1 MRVPALRERQ
11 EDELEILFPA
21 FVGATGHA
29 GDCAGRLIRHDGE
42 KLRDLRAR
50 FIAPQ
55 VQERLVFE
63 LPAEQ
68 RADTRAGQP
77 ERMAAAGIE
86 FQDEHVAQ
94 GAPDRTRLDLAAFR
108 RATRAPPRLTP
119 APCRRA
125 TRAPPRSPIA
135 EQLAARGLLHTP
147 PSTAASRIA
156 PPRPR

>member
-86 FQDEHVAQ
+86 LQDEHVAQ

-108 RATRAPPRLTP
+108 RATRST
-119 APCRRA
+119 
-125 TRAPPRSPIA
+125 PRSPIA
-135 EQLAARGLLHTP
+135 EQLAARALLHTS